1 MKTKLIYAGLFLAS
15 LLVSTE
21 LVLVLVPRQRAS
33 DAKTT
38 VGKQEKIASR
48 QDTVAAQST
57 IAPSVHDSTRLAVAD
72 TIRKQPVET
81 GALRDSVKLL
91 STKLA
96 AAQDRVASLMSIPPA
111 DTTHPDTTRMKERKA
126 MAKLVDAMDA
136 QGAAK
141 ILRNMDDNEVKEILL
156 AVKKRQAGKILSSL
170 DPERAARIMR

>member
-21 LVLVLVPRQRAS
+21 LVLVFVPRHQDS
-33 DAKTT
+33 DANTKSALEGTTPSRRDTT
-38 VGKQEKIASR
+38 V
-48 QDTVAAQST
+48 TPTPVAPA
-57 IAPSVHDSTRLAVAD
+57 VHDSAKVAVVD
-72 TIRKQPVET
+72 TVRKPPVEF

-91 STKLA
+91 SKELA
-96 AAQDRVASLMSIPPA
+96 AAREKVASLSSLSAA
-111 DTTHPDTTRMKERKA
+111 DTTQPDTTRMKERKA

-156 AVKKRQAGKILSSL
+156 AVKKRQAGKILGSL